1 MEALKKYWWLL
12 LLLPIGIY
20 IIYVA
25 NRAKEEVNDS
35 LQKARD
41 AKAAKAL
48 LKALLKTETETES
61 AGISQ

>member
-1 MEALKKYWWLL
+1 METLKRYWWLL
-12 LLLPIGIY
+12 LLIPIGIY
-20 IIYVA
+20 LIYVA
-25 NRAKEEVNDS
+25 NRAKKEVNDS

-48 LKALLKTETETES
+48 LKTETETEG

>member
-1 MEALKKYWWLL
+1 M
-12 LLLPIGIY
+12 LPIGIY

-48 LKALLKTETETES
+48 LKALLKTETETETES

>member
-12 LLLPIGIY
+12 LLLPIAIY

-25 NRAKEEVNDS
+25 NRAKKEVNDS

-48 LKALLKTETETES
+48 LKTETETEG

>member
-12 LLLPIGIY
+12 LLLPIAVY

-25 NRAKEEVNDS
+25 NRAKKEVNDS
-35 LQKARD
+35 LQRARD

-48 LKALLKTETETES
+48 LKTETETEG